1 MMRLTKRKVLAMA
14 IGSAM
19 LAACSGEPSA
29 SGDVSRETLRAI
41 GDRFDKAQIEQNRD
55 ELERLIADDFV
66 FVGSGGVRE
75 GKREFIDGFI
85 DPDLAFDPIKIVD
98 PVIVPLGPDAGIV
111 GGNVVLSGTAN
122 GERFASRIRFADT
135 FRRIDGEWKAVHV
148 QATKV
153 PEGAPSQ

>member
-1 MMRLTKRKVLAMA
+1 MMGLTKRKVLAMA

-29 SGDVSRETLRAI
+29 SGDVSRETLRAV

-75 GKREFIDGFI
+75 DRKSTRLNSSHYCANSMPSSAGKKKTR
-85 DPDLAFDPIKIVD
+85 
-98 PVIVPLGPDAGIV
+98 
-111 GGNVVLSGTAN
+111 
-122 GERFASRIRFADT
+122 
-135 FRRIDGEWKAVHV
+135 
-148 QATKV
+148 TKTTK
-153 PEGAPSQ
+153 